1 MASKILLMAI
11 LFLLVMPSALA
22 LNCTKY
28 KGDYKTLCG
37 IINPLPFTESYKKSL
52 IQPNLYG
59 QFNAHNGTPNL
70 QLQKISEPSIT
81 LEQIYNDKILIIG
94 KFVLFI
100 IFLYIFY
107 YLLTKFKSN
116 KYG

>member
-1 MASKILLMAI
+1 MAKKLLLVAI
-11 LFLLVMPSALA
+11 LFLLVLPSALA

-37 IINPLPFTESYKKSL
+37 IIKPLPLTESYKRTLMK
-52 IQPNLYG
+52 PNLYG

-70 QLQKISEPSIT
+70 QLNDQDQEPVT
-81 LEQIYNDKILIIG
+81 LNYIYESKLLIIS

-100 IFLYIFY
+100 LFLYIFY
-107 YLLTKFKSN
+107 RVLTKSKLI
-116 KYG
+116 KHG